1 MKTNPTI
8 LFIDDDRDFLA
19 AQRAFF
25 GARGYNVL
33 EADGTDAALQVL
45 SGHTPDV
52 IVLDL
57 MMEHFDSGFRLAHTI
72 RKDARLKKT
81 PIIML
86 SGVASTTGQKLEA
99 DAKNLAVWSQ
109 LDTFIDKPVSARELL
124 KAVEAR
130 LPNRNQPH
138 AE

>member
-1 MKTNPTI
+1 MTKKATI

-25 GARGYNVL
+25 GSRGYNVL
-33 EADGTDAALQVL
+33 TAESSDAAATVL
-45 SGHTPDV
+45 GENVPEV

-57 MMEHFDSGFRLAHTI
+57 MMEHFDSGFQLARRI
-72 RKDARLKKT
+72 RKEARFEKT

-86 SGVASTTGQKLEA
+86 SGVAAATGQKLEA
-99 DAKNLAVWSQ
+99 DAKSLANWSK
-109 LDTFIDKPVSARELL
+109 LDAFLDKPVSARDLL
-124 KAVEAR
+124 KAVESR
-130 LPNRNQPH
+130 LPNRPTAH